1 MPALDETS
9 IRFILAVL
17 VLIVGLIFLLGLF
30 RFGTTLFGTQSSNL
44 FTELREFLL
53 HGPGSDPRRYR
64 WWTDSLSNWYQTYL
78 EKRNDFWE
86 HYGQVALAVLIVVVL
101 AVLLLSKT
109 ISAEAGLPILSAVAG
124 FAIAKTSSTSSSVR
138 RPEPP
143 NSNEG

>member
-1 MPALDETS
+1 MLDETS
-9 IRFILAVL
+9 LRFILAVL
-17 VLIVGLIFLLGLF
+17 VLLVGLLFLFGLY
-30 RFGTTLFGTQSSNL
+30 RFGTTLFGSQSSNL
-44 FTELREFLL
+44 FAELRDFLM
-53 HGPGSDPRRYR
+53 HFGPDPRRSQ
-64 WWTDSLSNWYQTYL
+64 WWTDGLSNWYQQYL

-138 RPEPP
+138 RAEPP
-143 NSNEG
+143 NPNPNQA

>member
-1 MPALDETS
+1 MPALDEMS
-9 IRFILAVL
+9 FRFILAIL
-17 VLIVGLIFLLGLF
+17 VLIVGLLFLFGLF
-30 RFGTTLFGTQSSNL
+30 RFGTTLFGTQSSDL
-44 FTELREFLL
+44 FAELREFLM
-53 HGPGSDPRRYR
+53 HGPGPDPRRYR

-101 AVLLLSKT
+101 AVLLLSKV

-124 FAIAKTSSTSSSVR
+124 FAIAKTSGSSTSNR

-143 NSNEG
+143 NPNEG